1 MNTFI
6 LLQICLVIHLTGLAL
21 MAGTTVSEYVTL
33 KALRKIVNAGNEKA
47 MSLLQLMKKLSVLL
61 GLGVALLILSGTG
74 MFIITG
80 GAFIHQFWFKVK
92 LILILVLIL
101 NGFLV
106 GSRQESKLLN
116 GINENDGRLN
126 EQLNKAIS
134 NLSTFYKVQMGI
146 FFIIIAL
153 SIFKFS

>member
-1 MNTFI
+1 
-6 LLQICLVIHLTGLAL
+6 
-21 MAGTTVSEYVTL
+21 MAGTTVSEYITL
-33 KALRKIVNAGNEKA
+33 KTLRKILSAGNEKA

-61 GLGVALLILSGTG
+61 GLGVALLILSGTV

-106 GSRQESKLLN
+106 GSRQELKLMTSIDEN
-116 GINENDGRLN
+116 GGRLN
-126 EQLNKAIS
+126 EQLSKAIS
-134 NLSTFYKVQMGI
+134 NLSMFYKVQMGI
-146 FFIIIAL
+146 FFIIIVL

>member
-6 LLQICLVIHLTGLAL
+6 LLQICLVVHLTGLTL
-21 MAGTTVSEYVTL
+21 MAGTTVSEYITL
-33 KALRKIVNAGNEKA
+33 KAFSKMLFTGDEKA
-47 MSLLQLMKKLSVLL
+47 MSLLLLMKKLSVFL

-74 MFIITG
+74 LFIITG

-92 LILILVLIL
+92 LILIVVLIL

-106 GSRQESKLLN
+106 GGRQESRLMN
-116 GINENDGRLN
+116 SINENGGKVN
-126 EQLNKAIS
+126 EQLSKAIS
-134 NLSTFYKVQMGI
+134 NLSMFYKVQMGI
-146 FFIIIAL
+146 FFLIIML

>member
-33 KALRKIVNAGNEKA
+33 KAFRKILSAGNEKA

-106 GSRQESKLLN
+106 GSRQELKLMTS
-116 GINENDGRLN
+116 INENGGRLN
-126 EQLNKAIS
+126 EQLSKAVS
-134 NLSTFYKVQMGI
+134 NLSTFYKIQMGI
-146 FFIIIAL
+146 FFIIIVL